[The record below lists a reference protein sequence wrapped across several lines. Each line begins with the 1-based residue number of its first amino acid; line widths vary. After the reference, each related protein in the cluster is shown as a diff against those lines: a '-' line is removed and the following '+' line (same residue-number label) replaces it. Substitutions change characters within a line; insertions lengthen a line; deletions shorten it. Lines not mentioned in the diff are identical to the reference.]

1 VIEELKDVADR
12 KFRTKTGEIEWFLS
26 SLLFS
31 LIHTPE
37 DFDDSI
43 YPGIRDNSD
52 LPVLVS
58 AILGDADILITG
70 DKDFGGIDIEKP
82 AILNPHEFLEMYG

>member
-1 VIEELKDVADR
+1 VIEELKDVIAR
-12 KFRTKTGEIEWFLS
+12 KFRAKTSEIEWFLS
-26 SLLFS
+26 SLPFS

-37 DFDDSI
+37 DFDDSV
-43 YPGIRDNSD
+43 YPGIRDISD

-58 AILGDADILITG
+58 AILGGVDILITG

-82 AILNPHEFLEMYG
+82 AILKPHEFLEMYG